1 MYNTD
6 SSTKPS
12 DMYFIK
18 NIPRGQTNFQE
29 GQNRKGKKKK
39 EIAKSPCGYSSGL
52 FSGGTGIM
60 AV

>member
-29 GQNRKGKKKK
+29 GQNRKAKKK
-39 EIAKSPCGYSSGL
+39 EIAKVHVDVLVVSFLEDQG
-52 FSGGTGIM
+52 
-60 AV
+60 